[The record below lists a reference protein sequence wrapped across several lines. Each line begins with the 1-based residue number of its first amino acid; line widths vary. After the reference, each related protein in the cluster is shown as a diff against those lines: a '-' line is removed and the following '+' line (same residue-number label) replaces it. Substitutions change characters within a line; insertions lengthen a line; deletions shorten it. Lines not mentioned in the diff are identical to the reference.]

1 MSILYTGTMKLIVGL
16 GNAESKY
23 DGTRHNVGFWC
34 VEQFAASRG
43 LSFAPKD
50 KLRARIAEF
59 GAGDDKVIVAQPT
72 TYYNMSGEAVR
83 AIAGFYHI
91 TPHAILLIYDEMSL
105 PFGTIRTRR
114 GGSDAGN
121 NGVKSITQHIGPE
134 TARLRIGTATEL
146 RERMDDA
153 DFVLSRFTASEL
165 SALADR
171 LPKLYSL
178 IDSFIDN
185 TFDITTHV
193 SI

>member
-153 DFVLSRFTASEL
+153 DLVLSRFTASEL